1 MVNHV
6 IEHMLR
12 MHVMDRPTNWE
23 NYLHLVE
30 FSYNNSYHSSLKVS
44 PFEAMHGRKCNMPI
58 CWDNLIDR
66 VIIGS

>member
-30 FSYNNSYHSSLKVS
+30 FSYNNGYHFYVRVS
-44 PFEAMHGRKCNMPI
+44 PFEAMYG
-58 CWDNLIDR
+58 
-66 VIIGS
+66 